1 MLISDEGKCFPRT
14 KARRVVMNILVTAH
28 KMATAQN
35 NIGPEWFMKRE
46 WQLAKIQYNP
56 IFKSVRKRSK
66 RNRIVT
72 MKCKQLSLKL
82 QGDFTGFRLG
92 FKREW
97 MEKKM
102 QQLSLFWLSQNLSSP
117 QPHDMVVTENCY
129 STLKTVAQLCPL
141 NISFTFDQRYQ
152 IHCFTEEHL

>member
-1 MLISDEGKCFPRT
+1 MLISDEGKCFPWT
-14 KARRVVMNILVTAH
+14 KARRVVMNIPVTAH

-97 MEKKM
+97 MKKKK
-102 QQLSLFWLSQNLSSP
+102 QTNTRYGSNRKLLLDFENRCSTFIFKRILLTKGTKSTVSQ
-117 QPHDMVVTENCY
+117 
-129 STLKTVAQLCPL
+129 K
-141 NISFTFDQRYQ
+141 
-152 IHCFTEEHL
+152 EHL